1 MKKLVLSLLSGLA
14 GLALAAQTPVEDT
27 VKTSPVLLSLQDALK
42 IAMSENISVKVA
54 DMEISRTKY
63 AKKGTYAALYPQID
77 ASASFQR
84 TIKKQV
90 MYMDFDLGGAGS
102 AAGSGSGSAAGSGS
116 GSAAGSGS
124 DTGSTSPST
133 SGSAASGASSMK
145 DGIEVGRSNTWSA
158 GISANMSLVN
168 AQLWRQLK
176 ISGEDVELAVEKARA
191 SRLEMIN
198 QVKQAYFACLLSK
211 EALKVYQTAYDNA
224 LVNLELTQKK
234 YNAQKASELDLTRA
248 KTTLANAVPNL
259 CDAESSVFL
268 CLWQLKAVMGIDLD
282 TEIEVSECLEDYAAD
297 MVSCLEGEYSL
308 ADNTTM
314 RQLSIQAAQLADMVK
329 LQKAAYAPTLG
340 LGFAYNYS
348 AMNNDFVFKEYKWTP
363 YSYVGLNLSIPIFS
377 GGKRRSAVNQARVQA
392 AELDLQRIN
401 TERQLQI
408 SIRQYLNQMETGLK
422 SHDSAVSALQTAR
435 KAYDIASKSYEVGRS
450 TLTDLNDAQY
460 ALIQAQMAV
469 NQSVYNYVVA
479 KANLENTLGAD
490 LTGENGDYQLK

>member
-1 MKKLVLSLLSGLA
+1 MKKLVMSLLSGLA
-14 GLALAAQTPVEDT
+14 GLDLAAQTPAEGT
-27 VKTSPVLLSLQDALK
+27 VKTSHVLLSLQDALK

-63 AKKGTYAALYPQID
+63 ARKGTYAALYPQID

-90 MYMDFDLGGAGS
+90 MYMDFDLGGAS
-102 AAGSGSGSAAGSGS
+102 QGSGTGSGT
-116 GSAAGSGS
+116 GTGT
-124 DTGSTSPST
+124 DT
-133 SGSAASGASSMK
+133 ASSSSSK
-145 DGIEVGRSNTWSA
+145 PSLGDGIEVGRSNTWSA

-211 EALKVYQTAYDNA
+211 EALKVYQMAYDNA

-234 YNAQKASELDLTRA
+234 YNAQKASDLDLTRA

-259 CDAESSVFL
+259 CEAESSVFL
-268 CLWQLKAVMGIDLD
+268 SLWQLKAVMGIDLD

-297 MVSCLEGEYSL
+297 MESCLEGDYSL

-340 LGFAYNYS
+340 LGFAYSYS
-348 AMNNDFVFKEYKWTP
+348 AMNTTS
-363 YSYVGLNLSIPIFS
+363 YSRSTSGHRILMWDSTSRFLSSRAERDAAPSIRPASRHLSSISRGSIPTASSRYLS
-377 GGKRRSAVNQARVQA
+377 G
-392 AELDLQRIN
+392 
-401 TERQLQI
+401 
-408 SIRQYLNQMETGLK
+408 
-422 SHDSAVSALQTAR
+422 
-435 KAYDIASKSYEVGRS
+435 S
-450 TLTDLNDAQY
+450 TSTRWKPA
-460 ALIQAQMAV
+460 
-469 NQSVYNYVVA
+469 
-479 KANLENTLGAD
+479 
-490 LTGENGDYQLK
+490 

>member
-1 MKKLVLSLLSGLA
+1 MKKLVMSLLSGLA
-14 GLALAAQTPVEDT
+14 GLALAAQTPAEDT

-63 AKKGTYAALYPQID
+63 ARKGTYAALYPQID

-90 MYMDFDLGGAGS
+90 MYMDFDLGGAS
-102 AAGSGSGSAAGSGS
+102 QGSGTGSGT
-116 GSAAGSGS
+116 GTGT
-124 DTGSTSPST
+124 DT
-133 SGSAASGASSMK
+133 ASSSSSK
-145 DGIEVGRSNTWSA
+145 PSLGDGIEVGRSNTWSA

-211 EALKVYQTAYDNA
+211 EALKVYQMAYDNA

-234 YNAQKASELDLTRA
+234 YNAQKASDLDLTRA

-259 CDAESSVFL
+259 CEAESSVFL
-268 CLWQLKAVMGIDLD
+268 SLWQLKAVMGIDLD

-297 MVSCLEGEYSL
+297 MESCLEGDYSL

-340 LGFAYNYS
+340 LGFAYSYS

-422 SHDSAVSALQTAR
+422 SHDSAVSALQTAQ

-460 ALIQAQMAV
+460 ALIQARMAV

-490 LTGENGDYQLK
+490 LTGEDGEYQLK

>member
-14 GLALAAQTPVEDT
+14 GLALAAQTPAEDT

-63 AKKGTYAALYPQID
+63 ARKGTYAALYPQID

-90 MYMDFDLGGAGS
+90 MYMDFDLGGAS
-102 AAGSGSGSAAGSGS
+102 QGSGTGSGT
-116 GSAAGSGS
+116 
-124 DTGSTSPST
+124 DTGTDT
-133 SGSAASGASSMK
+133 ASSSSSASASDGK
-145 DGIEVGRSNTWSA
+145 SSLGDGIEVGRSNTWSA

-211 EALKVYQTAYDNA
+211 EALKVYQMAYDNA

-259 CDAESSVFL
+259 CEAESSVFL
-268 CLWQLKAVMGIDLD
+268 SLWQLKAVMGIDLD

-297 MVSCLEGEYSL
+297 MESCLEGDYSL

-340 LGFAYNYS
+340 LGFAYSYS

-392 AELDLQRIN
+392 SELDLQRIN

-422 SHDSAVSALQTAR
+422 SHDSAVSALQTAQ

-460 ALIQAQMAV
+460 ALIQARMAV

-490 LTGENGDYQLK
+490 LTGEDGEYQLK

>member
-1 MKKLVLSLLSGLA
+1 MKKLVMSLLSGLA

-102 AAGSGSGSAAGSGS
+102 AAGSGS
-116 GSAAGSGS
+116 
-124 DTGSTSPST
+124 DTGSSSPST

-422 SHDSAVSALQTAR
+422 SHDSAVSALQTAQ

>member
-1 MKKLVLSLLSGLA
+1 MKKLVMSLLSGLA
-14 GLALAAQTPVEDT
+14 GLALAAQTPAEDT

-63 AKKGTYAALYPQID
+63 ARKGTYAALYPQID

-90 MYMDFDLGGAGS
+90 MYMDFDLGGAS
-102 AAGSGSGSAAGSGS
+102 QGSGTGSGT
-116 GSAAGSGS
+116 GTGT
-124 DTGSTSPST
+124 DT
-133 SGSAASGASSMK
+133 ASSSSSK
-145 DGIEVGRSNTWSA
+145 PSLGDGIEVGRSNTWSA

-211 EALKVYQTAYDNA
+211 EALKVYQMAYDNA

-234 YNAQKASELDLTRA
+234 YNAQKASDLDLTRA

-259 CDAESSVFL
+259 YEAESSVFL
-268 CLWQLKAVMGIDLD
+268 SLWQLKAVMGIDLD

-297 MVSCLEGEYSL
+297 MESCLEGDYSL

-340 LGFAYNYS
+340 LGFAYSYS

-392 AELDLQRIN
+392 SELDLQRIN

-422 SHDSAVSALQTAR
+422 SHDSAVSALQTAQ

-460 ALIQAQMAV
+460 ALIQARMAV

-490 LTGENGDYQLK
+490 LTGEDGEYQLK